1 MAYISLM
8 SSSPQSQQPSPAHF
22 FDTLNAYQRTRALK
36 GAIELDLFTAIG
48 EGNTSAK
55 ALAARC
61 QASDRGIRIL
71 CDYLV
76 VIEFLVKDGKQYRLT
91 PDSAMFLDG
100 RSPAYMGTAERFLTS
115 PSLLDSFTDMA
126 GVVRKGGTLGGNG
139 TMEPGHPIW
148 VEFARAMAPLMA
160 MPAQQMAAILGA
172 PQGKPSKVLD
182 IAAGHG
188 TFGITIAKQNP
199 NATIFA
205 VDWPKVL
212 DVATEN
218 AQKAGVAGRHH
229 TIPGSAFDVDLGTG
243 YDIVLLTN
251 FLHHFDPPTCE
262 KLLRKIRAASVPGAR
277 VATLEFVP
285 NEDRI
290 SPPTAAAF
298 SLIMLA
304 STEHGD
310 AYTFA
315 ELDQMFKN
323 AGFSRSELHELPPG
337 PGRLVIS
344 YN

>member
-1 MAYISLM
+1 M
-8 SSSPQSQQPSPAHF
+8 SSSPQSQPPSPAHF

-48 EGNTSAK
+48 EGNNSAK
-55 ALAARC
+55 AIAARC
-61 QASDRGIRIL
+61 QASERGIRIL

-76 VIEFLVKDGKQYRLT
+76 IIEFLVKDAKQYRLT
-91 PDSAMFLDG
+91 PDSAMFLDR

-115 PSLLDSFTDMA
+115 TSLVDAFTDMA
-126 GVVRKGGTLGGNG
+126 GVVRKGGTLGGHG
-139 TMEPGHPIW
+139 TMEPEHPIW
-148 VEFARAMAPLMA
+148 VEFARAMAPLVA

-199 NATIFA
+199 NAAIFA

-212 DVATEN
+212 EVATEN
-218 AQKAGVAGRHH
+218 AQKAGVASRHH
-229 TIPGSAFDVDLGTG
+229 TIPGSAFDVDLRSG

-262 KLLRKIRAASVPGAR
+262 KLLRKIRAAAVPGAR
-277 VATLEFVP
+277 VATLEFIP

-337 PGRLVIS
+337 PGRLVLS

>member
-1 MAYISLM
+1 M

-91 PDSAMFLDG
+91 PDSAMFLDR

-139 TMEPGHPIW
+139 TMEPEHPIW
-148 VEFARAMAPLMA
+148 VEFARAMAPLVA
-160 MPAQQMAAILGA
+160 MPAQLMAAILGA
-172 PQGKPSKVLD
+172 SQGKPSKVLD